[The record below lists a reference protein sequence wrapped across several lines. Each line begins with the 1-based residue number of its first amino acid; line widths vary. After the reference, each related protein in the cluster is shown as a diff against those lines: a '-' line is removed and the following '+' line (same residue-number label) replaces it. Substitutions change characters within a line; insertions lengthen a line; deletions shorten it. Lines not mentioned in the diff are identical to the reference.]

1 MARVLIIGAG
11 IGGLATAVSLS
22 KAGHETTVIEL
33 QPGLHASV
41 YGVGIIQAANQLRA
55 LDMIGCAER
64 CIAEGFGATIQ
75 SRNYDIE
82 GNLLRTVEGSRVP
95 GYDFPVMN
103 GITRPRLHQILT
115 DAALAAGATIEYGKT
130 FTSISET
137 AEGLDVAI
145 SDGTVRTAD
154 ILIGADGVHSKV
166 RDHVYDGAVQ
176 PQYSGKSVIRVNF
189 PRLPEIDA
197 ITSQR
202 GTVDG
207 TQIGAGFVP
216 LADDLAYMY
225 VNIPWDRSV
234 RLDQDAVRELMRA
247 TLAPFGG
254 PAAIVRDNHL
264 DGDEPVVMRPEEW
277 VLAPAPWHKGRVVLI
292 GDAVHSVTPNTAQGA
307 AQAIEDGIVLT
318 ECLARHERI
327 DDAFGAYVERR
338 HDRCRQVVEYGVN
351 ARRNDFTPIPG
362 FDQVEEGIK
371 MRASLMEPI

>member
-1 MARVLIIGAG
+1 
-11 IGGLATAVSLS
+11 
-22 KAGHETTVIEL
+22 
-33 QPGLHASV
+33 
-41 YGVGIIQAANQLRA
+41 
-55 LDMIGCAER
+55 MIGCAER

-75 SRNYDIE
+75 SRNYDIH

-103 GITRPRLHQILT
+103 GITHPRLHQILT
-115 DAALAAGATIEYGKT
+115 DAAHAAGATIEYDKT
-130 FTSISET
+130 FTTISET
-137 AEGLDVAI
+137 AEGLDVGI

-166 RDHVYDGAVQ
+166 RDHVYAGAIQ

-202 GTVDG
+202 GSIDG

-216 LADDLAYMY
+216 LAEDLAYMY

-234 RLDQDAVRELMRA
+234 RLDQDAVRELMRE

-254 PAAIVRDNHL
+254 PAAIVRDNYL
-264 DGDEPVVMRPEEW
+264 DGDEPVIMRPEEW

-292 GDAVHSVTPNTAQGA
+292 GDAAHSVTPNTAQGA

-318 ECLARHERI
+318 ECLARHDSVE
-327 DDAFGAYVERR
+327 DAFHAYVERR
-338 HDRCRQVVEYGVN
+338 YDRCRQVVEYGVN